1 MPEDRAVIA
10 GDIDSV
16 AYKISRQDIT
26 GVYLIPTN

>member
-1 MPEDRAVIA
+1 MPEDRADTA
-10 GDIDSV
+10 GDIDYV